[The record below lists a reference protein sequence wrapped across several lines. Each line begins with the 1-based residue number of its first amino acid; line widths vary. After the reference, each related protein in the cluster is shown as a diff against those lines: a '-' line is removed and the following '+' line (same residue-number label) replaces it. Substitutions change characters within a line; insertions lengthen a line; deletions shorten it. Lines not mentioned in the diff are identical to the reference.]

1 MNELCILPAKPEDAE
16 AILAYSA
23 AVGAES
29 ENLTF
34 GAGGIPLTVEEEQ
47 AFLASTAASQTDRI
61 WAAKLG
67 DEIVG
72 LANYSVSPRKRMAH
86 RGELGISVRKAVW
99 GKGIGTRLMQT
110 ILNFAS
116 VVARSEI
123 ISLEVRSDN
132 ARAIALYRKFGF
144 EKIGTFRGYLKI
156 DGKLIDAD
164 IMEKQL
170 REMLETE
177 RLILRPW
184 SEEDA
189 AECYR
194 YAKDP
199 DIGPAAGWPVHT
211 SVENSR
217 EIIRNV
223 LSKPETYAI
232 VLKETGLPV
241 GSIGLHRNDLAT
253 GDDDAELGYWLGKP
267 YWGQG
272 IVPEAA
278 RELLRHA
285 FEDRG
290 LARVWCG
297 YYDGNEKSRRVQ
309 EKLGFSHQWTSESVP
324 VPQLGEVR
332 KGHVNCMT
340 KEEWEAFNKGRK
352 KQ

>member
-1 MNELCILPAKPEDAE
+1 MNEMIIVSAKPEDAE

-29 ENLTF
+29 DNLTF
-34 GAGGIPLTVEEEQ
+34 GAGGIPLTVEQEKE
-47 AFLASTAASQTDRI
+47 FIASTCESQTNRL
-61 WAAKLG
+61 WLAKSG

-72 LANYSVSPRKRMAH
+72 LASYSVLPRKRMAH
-86 RGELGISVRKAVW
+86 RGTLGISVRKAFW

-110 ILNFAS
+110 ILNFAV
-116 VVARSEI
+116 VVARSEF

-132 ARAIALYRKFGF
+132 ERAVSLYRKFGF
-144 EKIGTFRGYLKI
+144 EKIGTFKGYLKI
-156 DGKLIDAD
+156 DGKLVDAD

-170 REMLETE
+170 RTVLETE

-189 AECYR
+189 EECYR

-199 DIGPAAGWPVHT
+199 DVGPAAGWAAHT

-241 GSIGLHRNDLAT
+241 GSIGLHRNDLASK
-253 GDDDAELGYWLGKP
+253 DDEAELGYWLGKP
-267 YWGQG
+267 YWGRG
-272 IVPEAA
+272 LVPEAA

-285 FEDRG
+285 FEDRK
-290 LARVWCG
+290 LERVWCG

-309 EKLGFSHQWTSESVP
+309 EKLGFSHQWTSENVP
-324 VPQLGEVR
+324 VPQLNEVR
-332 KGHVNCMT
+332 KGHVNRMT
-340 KEEWEAFNKGRK
+340 REEWEALYKNEE

>member
-1 MNELCILPAKPEDAE
+1 MQEIRIVPARPEDAA
-16 AILAYSA
+16 AILNYSKL
-23 AVGAES
+23 VGAET

-34 GAGGIPLTVEEEQ
+34 GEGGIPLTVEQEQ
-47 AFLASTAASQTDRI
+47 EFLASTAASQTDRLWI
-61 WAAKLG
+61 AKMG

-72 LANYSVSPRKRMAH
+72 LANYGVIPRKRMAH
-86 RGELGISVRKAVW
+86 RGQLGISVRKPFW
-99 GKGIGTRLMQT
+99 GKGIGSRLMQT
-110 ILNFAS
+110 ILNFAA

-123 ISLEVRSDN
+123 VSLEVRSDN
-132 ARAIALYRKFGF
+132 DRAIALYRKFGF
-144 EKIGTFRGYLKI
+144 EKIGTFKGYFKI
-156 DGKLIDAD
+156 DGKLVDFD

-170 REMLETE
+170 RVVLETE

-184 SEEDA
+184 AEEDA

-253 GDDDAELGYWLGKP
+253 GDDEAELGYWLGKP
-267 YWGQG
+267 YWGRG

-285 FEDRG
+285 FEDRN

-309 EKLGFSHQWTSESVP
+309 EKLGFSYQWASENVP

-340 KEEWEAFNKGRK
+340 REEWETLRLKGK
-352 KQ
+352 

>member
-1 MNELCILPAKPEDAE
+1 MNGIFIVRATPEDAE

-23 AVGAES
+23 VVGAES
-29 ENLTF
+29 DNLTF
-34 GAGGIPLTVEEEQ
+34 GADGIPLSVEQEKE
-47 AFLASTAASQTDRI
+47 FLASACASKTDRL
-61 WAAKLG
+61 WLAKSG

-72 LANYSVSPRKRMAH
+72 LANYSVFHRKRMAH
-86 RGELGISVRKAVW
+86 RGEFGISVRKAFW
-99 GKGIGTRLMQT
+99 GKGIGTQLMQT
-110 ILNFAS
+110 ILNFAA

-132 ARAIALYRKFGF
+132 DRAISLYQKFGF
-144 EKIGTFRGYLKI
+144 EKIGTFKGYFKI
-156 DGKLIDAD
+156 DGKLVDFD
-164 IMEKQL
+164 IMERSMRRTL
-170 REMLETE
+170 PETE

-189 AECYR
+189 EECYR

-199 DIGPAAGWPVHT
+199 DVGPAAGWPVHT

-253 GDDDAELGYWLGKP
+253 GDDEAELGYWLGKP

-285 FEDRG
+285 LEDLKR
-290 LARVWCG
+290 W
-297 YYDGNEKSRRVQ
+297 Q
-309 EKLGFSHQWTSESVP
+309 
-324 VPQLGEVR
+324 
-332 KGHVNCMT
+332 
-340 KEEWEAFNKGRK
+340 
-352 KQ
+352 